1 MERFTEMLIGVNT
14 GLVGAGSSYRRT
26 GVSRYISELVHELPA
41 VLAPDDA
48 LECLEPQH
56 RRLRSPVGRI
66 LWEQTVLP
74 LLASR
79 CSIDVLHSPV
89 NVVPLA
95 WRGPQVVTVHDLAFL
110 RHPEHLTARR
120 RAWLAHA
127 VRLSA
132 RAADRV
138 IAVSTST
145 ADDLSAWFDIA
156 RSRIDVVPSAPSPQV
171 RPVEGAARDTFR
183 EKHGITRPFVL
194 SVGTLEP
201 RKNLPTL
208 LRAFSAIQSRV
219 PHDLVLVGPEG
230 WLTDEL
236 RRTIGELDLGS
247 RLRMTG
253 FVPDDELGAWYSA
266 ADLFAFPSFY
276 EGFGLP
282 AVEAMR
288 CGTPVLASSTS
299 CFPEVVG
306 DAGHLVDP
314 NDVDSWAESMVGLLH
329 DSQTLADL
337 GRRGRERAAEFTWA
351 RTAALTRASYEIALR
366 DHRASRRR

>member
-1 MERFTEMLIGVNT
+1 MRIGVNT
-14 GLVGAGSSYRRT
+14 GLVGTTGGYRRT
-26 GVSRYISELVHELPA
+26 GVSRYISELLEALPGVLGPGDRIETMAPEHE
-41 VLAPDDA
+41 
-48 LECLEPQH
+48 
-56 RRLRSPVGRI
+56 RFRSPVGRI

-74 LLASR
+74 MLASR
-79 CSIDVLHSPV
+79 RSIEVLHSPV

-95 WRGPQVVTVHDLAFL
+95 WLGPQVVTVHDLAFV
-110 RHPEHLTARR
+110 RHPDHLTPRR
-120 RAWLAHA
+120 RAWLTSA

-132 RAADRV
+132 RRADRV

-145 ADDLSAWFDIA
+145 ADDLVDWLDLP
-156 RSRIDVVPSAPSPQV
+156 RSRIDVVPSAPSPHI
-171 RPVEGAARDTFR
+171 RPVEGAALDDFR
-183 EKHGITRPFVL
+183 ETHRITRPFVL

-208 LRAFSAIQSRV
+208 LRAFAAIRDRV

-230 WLTDEL
+230 WLTAEL
-236 RRTIGELDLGS
+236 RRTIEELELGS

-282 AVEAMR
+282 AVEAMH

-306 DAGHLVDP
+306 DAGQLADP
-314 NDVDSWAESMVGLLH
+314 EDVQGWAEALSSLLG
-329 DSQTLADL
+329 DPQALTDL
-337 GRRGRERAAEFTWA
+337 GRRGRERAAGFTWT
-351 RTAALTRASYEIALR
+351 RTATLTRASYDGALR
-366 DHRASRRR
+366 DHRSRRHP